1 MNKIKEYAFK
11 TILAMKNPFKSVDSV
26 FPLALENIS
35 ENESYYIGIKDTIFL
50 TSLMEKKLKEASYFV
65 HTRDKSSIGGRAID
79 INLKNPITG
88 FPMTGSSSG
97 TAINVFLGIND
108 IGIGTDGGG
117 SVLAPAISLNLFS
130 LIDPVL
136 FLEERKQVE
145 KKLSTDG
152 ISFTPSI
159 GFLSRTLDQLQNL
172 YFKTR
177 LINSLDNN
185 VKVFCESAIKEEFL
199 KNINL
204 NNVSFKEIRGK
215 YTNKRVDLI
224 ETVEHYLKEYDIIIS
239 KEGPIDLYGFGDS
252 VFGHFD
258 STTKEIQNNGNKG
271 LIRIANMLGCFALTI
286 PCSNLSTG
294 YLIMCKAANISAIK
308 KAFLIGQSLK
318 NEEDNLT
325 KSYFLNYKNYF

>member
-11 TILAMKNPFKSVDSV
+11 TILAMKNPFKSVDCV

-35 ENESYYIGIKDTIFL
+35 ENEGYYIGIKDTIFL
-50 TSLMEKKLKEASYFV
+50 TSLMEKKLKEAAYFV

-130 LIDPVL
+130 LIDPFL
-136 FLEERKQVE
+136 FLEERKQIE
-145 KKLSTDG
+145 KKVSTDG

-159 GFLSRTLDQLQNL
+159 GFLSRTLNQLQNL
-172 YFKTR
+172 YFQTR
-177 LINSLDNN
+177 FINSLDNN
-185 VKVFCESAIKEEFL
+185 VTVFCESTIKEEFL
-199 KNINL
+199 KNVDL
-204 NNVSFKEIRGK
+204 NNVSFKELLGK
-215 YTNKRVDLI
+215 YSNKRVDLI

-239 KEGPIDLYGFGDS
+239 KEGPVDLYGFGDS

-271 LIRIANMLGCFALTI
+271 LVRIANMLGCFALTI
-286 PCSNLSTG
+286 PCSRLSTG
-294 YLIMCKAANISAIK
+294 YLIMCKATNISAIK